1 MKILFGGSFNPPTNA
16 HLEVYNR
23 LNSMFDIEEFVFL
36 PTANVYNKPE
46 LAPIIDRINMLNLVC
61 KKLENAFV
69 SDFEANM
76 TEYKGTSFTLKHF
89 PDFYFLMGADNFDY
103 IDKWIDY
110 PNLIID
116 NKFIIIPRDGIN
128 LEFKFENDEY
138 LKKYRDNFIVLKDFE
153 EIDLSSS
160 MFRKSLDKMLVP
172 SEVYEYIV
180 RNNLYED

>member
-1 MKILFGGSFNPPTNA
+1 MKILFGGSFNPPTKA

-23 LNSMFDIEEFVFL
+23 INKMFDVEEFIFL

-46 LAPIIDRINMLNLVC
+46 LAPISDRIQMLRLIC
-61 KKLENAFV
+61 GKIENASV

-110 PNLIID
+110 PNLIIN
-116 NKFIIIPRDGIN
+116 NKFIVIPRDDID
-128 LEFKFENDEY
+128 LESKFEKDEY
-138 LKKYRDNFIVLKDFE
+138 LNKYKDNFIILKDFE

-160 MFRKSLDKMLVP
+160 MFRKSLDKDIVP
-172 SEVYEYIV
+172 EEVYDYIV
-180 RNNLYED
+180 KNNLYE